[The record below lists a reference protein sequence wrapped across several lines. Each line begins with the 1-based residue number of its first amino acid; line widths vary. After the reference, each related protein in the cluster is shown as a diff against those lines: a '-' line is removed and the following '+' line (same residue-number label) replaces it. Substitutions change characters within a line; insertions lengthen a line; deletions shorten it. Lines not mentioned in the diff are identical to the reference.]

1 MSLKRLQQQFESQ
14 VVGGKSNLGGSTTTE
29 PQEHF
34 APIGTFNEP
43 RPYAIIEGDNGLEA
57 CEVMSQTNIAGFSPA
72 LWLRSDDDGSMAPV
86 SVTKPGLE
94 TYSNQAAARQALQS
108 KIRQS
113 QARDSRR
120 G

>member
-14 VVGGKSNLGGSTTTE
+14 VIGGQGGKGGSTTTE

-43 RPYAIIEGDNGLEA
+43 RPYCIVDGDNGPEV

-72 LWLRSDDDGSMAPV
+72 LWIRSDDDGSMAPV
-86 SVTKPGLE
+86 SVTKKGLE
-94 TYSNQAAARQALQS
+94 TYSNQAAANQALRS
-108 KIRQS
+108 KQRITG
-113 QARDSRR
+113 DVRR
-120 G
+120 

>member
-14 VVGGKSNLGGSTTTE
+14 VIGGQSGKGGSTTTE

-43 RPYAIIEGDNGLEA
+43 RPYCIVDGDNGPEV

-72 LWLRSDDDGSMAPV
+72 LWIRSDDDGSMAPI
-86 SVTKPGLE
+86 SITKQGLE
-94 TYSNQAAARQALQS
+94 TYSNQAAARQALQN
-108 KIRQS
+108 KQRQ
-113 QARDSRR
+113 QQTSRR
-120 G
+120 